1 MPQAGTRL
9 AEIARVIITVSDQD
23 KALEFYV
30 GTLGLEKIA
39 DEPYGDGDRW
49 IEVAPP
55 GTPTAV
61 ALAAPM
67 GGPVGAMT
75 GISFRTDDVDA
86 LHADFEARG
95 VDVDEIL
102 RPGHPAPAMFFFRDR
117 DGNTLHVAEG

>member
-1 MPQAGTRL
+1 MPQTSTRL
-9 AEIARVIITVSDQD
+9 AEIARVIMTVSDQD

-39 DEPYGDGDRW
+39 DELYGDGDRW

-55 GTPTAV
+55 GARTAI

-67 GGPVGAMT
+67 GGPIGVMT
-75 GISFRTDDVDA
+75 GISFRTDDVEA
-86 LHADFEARG
+86 LHADFKARG

-102 RPGHPAPAMFFFRDR
+102 RPGAPAPAMFFFRDP